1 MIDETT
7 VANAKERQAMC
18 PAALA
23 CLFRFMA
30 QNGTHAGIDG
40 VRRLRCG
47 GADNVSVGVLALEA
61 ARMQPGAPP
70 AGFRPLSGG
79 AS

>member
-7 VANAKERQAMC
+7 VANAKEQQAMC

-30 QNGTHAGIDG
+30 QNGTHAEI
-40 VRRLRCG
+40 G
-47 GADNVSVGVLALEA
+47 GADSVSVGVFAIEA
-61 ARMQPGAPP
+61 ARMQPSAPP
-70 AGFRPLSGG
+70 AGFRPL
-79 AS
+79 

>member
-1 MIDETT
+1 MTDETT
-7 VANAKERQAMC
+7 IANAKERQAMC

-23 CLFRFMA
+23 CPFRFMV
-30 QNGTHAGIDG
+30 QNGTHAGIGG
-40 VRRLRCG
+40 VRRLRRG
-47 GADNVSVGVLALEA
+47 GADNVSVGIFAIGA
-61 ARMQPGAPP
+61 ARLQPGAPP

>member
-23 CLFRFMA
+23 CLFRFMG
-30 QNGTHAGIDG
+30 QNGTHAGIGG
-40 VRRLRCG
+40 VRRLCW
-47 GADNVSVGVLALEA
+47 GADNVSVGGFALEA
-61 ARMQPGAPP
+61 ARLQPGAPP